1 MPNMSLKVAR
11 VMNVLRRASVRVGIK
26 GQQSVD
32 LKVEELYT
40 QRLWSVGSP
49 HAQLAVQRCRR

>member
-11 VMNVLRRASVRVGIK
+11 VMNFLRRVSVRVGIK
-26 GQQSVD
+26 GQQSFD
-32 LKVEELYT
+32 LKAEELYT